1 LRGEVDVRAHAAA
14 CGRVAANVAISGYIL
29 KRLGMLRSRMIYNP
43 VSKEAFDASAPGPG
57 DGELI
62 VFVGRLVQEKGLDRL
77 LGAIALVPDARL
89 EVLGSGPMLPSYR
102 DLAARLGISSRV
114 SFLGSQPFA
123 DVAGAYA
130 RAGVVCIPSLWDEPF
145 GFVAAEAMAMGR
157 PLVVTPSGALAELCA
172 DERGFVTQDRDP
184 ASIASTL
191 EAALADDVER
201 ARRAERS
208 RAFALDRLTL
218 ERSGNAYETLYREVA
233 S

>member
-1 LRGEVDVRAHAAA
+1 
-14 CGRVAANVAISGYIL
+14 
-29 KRLGMLRSRMIYNP
+29 
-43 VSKEAFDASAPGPG
+43 
-57 DGELI
+57 
-62 VFVGRLVQEKGLDRL
+62 
-77 LGAIALVPDARL
+77 
-89 EVLGSGPMLPSYR
+89 
-102 DLAARLGISSRV
+102 V